1 MCCQWVQSHVYSYN
15 VLTNIVNGEEEEDEE
30 EKARVFNRKNFRVER
45 IVLSQKEQAA
55 QEVGGKEEQE
65 KTLWETV

>member
-1 MCCQWVQSHVYSYN
+1 MYSYN